1 MGTGAQ
7 APPPAY
13 YITSTPLRLTPSL
26 MPLPATSCAPRA
38 VRVPHPAHALRAA
51 TLAAVLLSSL
61 AFSGGSTRLDAQSS
75 PTIERPVPFD
85 SAGRVPTLSPALA
98 RRLGLTAPAWPVT
111 GEFRDAR
118 LFRTDDGSHV
128 LVVQRPDG
136 SVARFALSDAA
147 LVAVRQ
153 AVGSGLL
160 AQGAAGERLTGAGTG
175 LEVSQPAGNAFV
187 RNQALLGLAA
197 YGPATAALF
206 SGAGAAASGG
216 GYLLAAGTSFFIA
229 ANTVKNRTV
238 TRAQASLASHG
249 GTRGAIA
256 GAAVAAIGN
265 ASSGPGWGAPILL
278 GAVGGTM
285 GGYLHARGLSDGEA
299 SSAGLI
305 ADLGSLTVLGVA
317 GASGAFRRDQRQVFY
332 DPQRP
337 EFSYTET
344 DDNLRAG
351 GKAALGAAIGA
362 SVLGYAIGP
371 RYARRAA
378 YNVTAGDASLVLTAA
393 TLGAITAT
401 AIPNDR
407 TGPET
412 SFAWATGGML
422 AGALIADRTMVR
434 TADRTSAD
442 GALVR
447 LGTLAGALVGGGVA
461 AMAEA
466 ERQPALILAAAGGY
480 LGMLATDHIIRPA
493 SDAGPLRGIMQ
504 GASRSLEDRVRVSIG
519 PVTSVQITW

>member
-1 MGTGAQ
+1 ML
-7 APPPAY
+7 PPLSA
-13 YITSTPLRLTPSL
+13 R
-26 MPLPATSCAPRA
+26 APRPRVARISHLGLA
-38 VRVPHPAHALRAA
+38 VALL
-51 TLAAVLLSSL
+51 LAAL
-61 AFSGGSTRLDAQSS
+61 ASPAATRLDAQAA
-75 PTIERPVPFD
+75 PAIERPVPFD
-85 SAGRVPTLSPALA
+85 SAGRVPTLSPSLV
-98 RRLGLTAPAWPVT
+98 RRLGLAAPAWPVT
-111 GEFRDAR
+111 GEFREAR
-118 LFRTDDGSHV
+118 LYRADDGGHV
-128 LVVQRPDG
+128 LVVQRLDG

-153 AVGSGLL
+153 AVGAGLL
-160 AQGAAGERLTGAGTG
+160 AQGVAGERLTGGSTG

-187 RNQALLGLAA
+187 RNQTLLGLAA

-206 SGAGAAASGG
+206 SGGGPAASGG

-249 GTRGAIA
+249 GTRGALA
-256 GAAVAAIGN
+256 GAAVAAIAN
-265 ASSGPGWGAPILL
+265 ANDGAGWGAPILL

-317 GASGAFRRDQRQVFY
+317 GATSAFRRDRRQVFF
-332 DPQRP
+332 DPERP
-337 EFSYTET
+337 EFGSYTET
-344 DDNLRAG
+344 DNNLRAG

-393 TLGAITAT
+393 TLGAITT
-401 AIPNDR
+401 SAIPNDN
-407 TGPET
+407 TGQET
-412 SFAWATGGML
+412 AFAWATGGML

-466 ERQPALILAAAGGY
+466 ERQPALIMAAAGGY

-493 SDAGPLRGIMQ
+493 ADAGPLRGIMQ
-504 GASRSLEDRVRVSIG
+504 GASRSLEDRLRVSIG
-519 PVTSVQITW
+519 PVTSVHITW

>member
-1 MGTGAQ
+1 MQRPIGA
-7 APPPAY
+7 
-13 YITSTPLRLTPSL
+13 SRL
-26 MPLPATSCAPRA
+26 
-38 VRVPHPAHALRAA
+38 ALAFTLLLGA
-51 TLAAVLLSSL
+51 LAAPEADELQ
-61 AFSGGSTRLDAQSS
+61 AQSS
-75 PTIERPVPFD
+75 PVIERPVPFD
-85 SAGRVPTLSPALA
+85 SAGRVPALSPALA
-98 RRLGLTAPAWPVT
+98 RRRGLTTPAWPVT
-111 GEFRDAR
+111 GDFRDAR
-118 LFRTDDGSHV
+118 LYRTDDGGHV

-160 AQGAAGERLTGAGTG
+160 AQGAAGERLSGGSTG

-206 SGAGAAASGG
+206 SGGGPAASGG

-238 TRAQASLASHG
+238 TRAQASLASHA
-249 GTRGAIA
+249 GTRGALA
-256 GAAVAAIGN
+256 GAAAAAIGN
-265 ASSGPGWGAPILL
+265 ANSGPGWGAPILAS
-278 GAVGGTM
+278 AVVGTIA
-285 GGYLHARGLSDGEA
+285 GYQQARGLSDGEA
-299 SSAGLI
+299 ASAGLM
-305 ADLGSLTVLGVA
+305 ADLGALTVLGVT
-317 GASGAFRRDQRQVFY
+317 GSLDAFRRDQRQVFF

-337 EFSYTET
+337 EFGSYTET
-344 DDNLRAG
+344 DDNLRAS
-351 GKAALGAAIGA
+351 GKLALGGAIGA
-362 SVLGYAIGP
+362 SVLGYAFGP

-393 TLGAITAT
+393 TLGAVTAA
-401 AIPNDR
+401 AIPNEKS
-407 TGPET
+407 GEQS

-434 TADRTSAD
+434 TADRTAAD

-466 ERQPALILAAAGGY
+466 ERQPALIMAAAGGY

-493 SDAGPLRGIMQ
+493 RGAGPLRGIMQ

-519 PVTSVQITW
+519 PVTSVHITW